1 MPCISTESRI
11 KTNGDIHDP
20 LYFIFFLHFEG
31 KERFARR
38 ITEISEKK
46 LRSRERKKKKRKR
59 DEFETERK
67 REKKRGGGKGKREAK
82 SVKSGRVWRSWLIM
96 QFILTRYVCPP
107 VSYRYANYS

>member
-31 KERFARR
+31 KEWFARR

-46 LRSRERKKKKRKR
+46 LRSRERKKKKKRER
-59 DEFETERK
+59 DEFETEREREGGEK
-67 REKKRGGGKGKREAK
+67 R
-82 SVKSGRVWRSWLIM
+82 
-96 QFILTRYVCPP
+96 
-107 VSYRYANYS
+107 